1 MSTTVSRWRRFRP
14 RAAIDACRKIGESAI
29 VDQGISDLEH
39 RILKKMI
46 GHATLA
52 AWLAFAGCAA
62 EAPVQGPSLYK
73 RLGGREAISA
83 AVDDAIVNL
92 TADTRI
98 NRRFGNASIPHLQRN
113 LVELICMRAGGPCTY
128 SGANMSAA
136 HEGMYI
142 RADEFDALIEDLV
155 KSFDKFN
162 VPAREKGEVLT
173 ILRQMKNAVIEH

>member
-1 MSTTVSRWRRFRP
+1 LEQR
-14 RAAIDACRKIGESAI
+14 
-29 VDQGISDLEH
+29 DLEMMA
-39 RILKKMI
+39 RR
-46 GHATLA
+46 ATLA

-62 EAPVQGPSLYK
+62 GPPVQSPSLYE

-92 TADTRI
+92 AADTRI

-113 LVELICMRAGGPCTY
+113 LVDLICMRTGGPCVY
-128 SGANMSAA
+128 SGASMSAA

-155 KSFDKFN
+155 KSLDKFK
-162 VPAREKGEVLT
+162 VPAREQGEVLS
-173 ILRQMKNAVIEH
+173 ILRQMKSAVIEH